1 MFIWSEVIC
10 APVVRFRPTS
20 RVVSQI
26 YRERTMDK
34 LRTNEK
40 PLTSWSNK
48 FNLEKPDQTSFE
60 HNSVFKMVSLISQ
73 TRQTFQTGFYPC
85 HCSN

>member
-1 MFIWSEVIC
+1 MFIWSEVDC
-10 APVVRFRPTS
+10 ALVVRFRPTS

-34 LRTNEK
+34 SRTNEK

-48 FNLEKPDQTSFE
+48 LNVEKPDKTSFE
-60 HNSVFKMVSLISQ
+60 H
-73 TRQTFQTGFYPC
+73 
-85 HCSN
+85 H